1 MESDSESEMLWK
13 RFEQLKAPLQAP
25 GDAAVKPQVSP
36 TTARFDR
43 AALDADLRKR
53 LQELGSESGTE
64 VDDEEL
70 EKMLQSEDEYLE
82 EIFPTSR
89 LAEVRHIVTQ
99 LQGSRPSSR
108 QSSQAPL
115 RRDSNKTIS
124 ALNISQHYS
133 ADSDAD
139 DEGLADELVRRVRD
153 QLAFDVHS
161 RSNSS
166 HSSRAASVEAAEY
179 DREGEYDDED
189 DDEDTNSSTSLK
201 GGQTGQRT
209 PPSKPRLLSTAKIE
223 VNRYQSLLSNL
234 ETPRGLPAET
244 PTSEGE
250 PLPAVFAKLQSISPN
265 TGKIGVNRGKGDDH
279 DGPSADSKSD
289 PSDLGP
295 APRLDIEGWRAA
307 KDNKP
312 EEWCSICNA
321 DAEVSCP
328 GCDNDLYCKKCYTQ
342 GHPSD
347 AADAAEHK
355 PVDYDTPSTPSLS

>member
-1 MESDSESEMLWK
+1 MESDSESELLWK

-108 QSSQAPL
+108 QSSQAPM

-124 ALNISQHYS
+124 ASNMAQQYS

-139 DEGLADELVRRVRD
+139 DESAADELVRRVRD
-153 QLAFDVHS
+153 QLALEGHS

-166 HSSRAASVEAAEY
+166 NSSRAASVEAAEY
-179 DREGEYDDED
+179 DRDGEDDED
-189 DDEDTNSSTSLK
+189 DDDTNSSTSLK
-201 GGQTGQRT
+201 GGETGQRT
-209 PPSKPRLLSTAKIE
+209 PPSKPRSLLSSAKIE
-223 VNRYQSLLSNL
+223 MNRYQSLLQNL
-234 ETPRGLPAET
+234 ETPRSLPAET

-265 TGKIGVNRGKGDDH
+265 TAKIGVNRGKEDVH
-279 DGPSADSKSD
+279 DGPSTDSKSD

-295 APRLDIEGWRAA
+295 APALDIEGWRAA

-312 EEWCSICNA
+312 EEWCCICNA

-328 GCDNDLYCKKCYTQ
+328 GCDKDLYCKKCYAE

-347 AADAAEHK
+347 AADAGEHK
-355 PVDYDTPSTPSLS
+355 PVDYTPSTPSLP

>member
-1 MESDSESEMLWK
+1 MESDSESELLWK

-25 GDAAVKPQVSP
+25 GETAVKPQVSP

-43 AALDADLRKR
+43 AALDADLRRR

-108 QSSQAPL
+108 QSSQAPM

-124 ALNISQHYS
+124 ASNMVQQYS

-139 DEGLADELVRRVRD
+139 DESAADELVRR
-153 QLAFDVHS
+153 
-161 RSNSS
+161 
-166 HSSRAASVEAAEY
+166 
-179 DREGEYDDED
+179 
-189 DDEDTNSSTSLK
+189 
-201 GGQTGQRT
+201 
-209 PPSKPRLLSTAKIE
+209 
-223 VNRYQSLLSNL
+223 
-234 ETPRGLPAET
+234 T

-265 TGKIGVNRGKGDDH
+265 TAKIGVNRGKKDVH
-279 DGPSADSKSD
+279 DGPSTDSKSD

-295 APRLDIEGWRAA
+295 APALDIEGWRAA

-312 EEWCSICNA
+312 EEWCCICNA

-328 GCDNDLYCKKCYTQ
+328 GCDKDLYCKKCYAE

-347 AADAAEHK
+347 AADAGEHK
-355 PVDYDTPSTPSLS
+355 PVDYTPSTPSLP